1 MKKKSRIINKK
12 TSRKNENALKTHFMV
27 VTNKSPVPLDAPD
40 APCLFSAVYLSMKI
54 MVLQKSGRRG
64 VVGCVSKKTCK
75 ISTKNLKSTM

>member
-1 MKKKSRIINKK
+1 
-12 TSRKNENALKTHFMV
+12 MV

-75 ISTKNLKSTM
+75 ISTKN

>member
-1 MKKKSRIINKK
+1 
-12 TSRKNENALKTHFMV
+12 MV

-64 VVGCVSKKTCK
+64 VVGCVSKKHAKLVQKT
-75 ISTKNLKSTM
+75 